1 MTERPVPI
9 PEYAQG
15 RITTSTGGLYT
26 VETSC
31 GVCTCK
37 ARGIFRKRGISPCV
51 GDYVRLSQDGV
62 ICEIL
67 PRKNSILR
75 PPAANLDQLLF
86 VVSSCQPSPNLMLLD
101 SFLAVAYYQEIQP
114 VIVVTKLD
122 MDDAADFCLIYE
134 SAGIPVLRVDYEKP
148 ESIRAV
154 AEQLKGRVSMMTGN
168 SGVGKSTLLNAI
180 DPSLELKVG
189 EISGKLGRG
198 RHTTRQVQLY
208 ACAGGY
214 LADTPGFSTFEAE
227 QYVQMEKEQIAGC
240 FPEFAPY
247 LGKCRFSDCAHVC
260 EKGCAVLEAV
270 KRGDISQSRHNAY
283 TALYQTAKQ
292 RKAWENG

>member
-15 RITTSTGGLYT
+15 RIITSTGGFYT

-37 ARGIFRKRGISPCV
+37 ARGVFRKKGIVPYV
-51 GDYVRLSQDGV
+51 GDYVRLSEDGV

-86 VVSSCQPSPNLMLLD
+86 VVSACQPSPNLLLLD
-101 SFLAVAYYQEIQP
+101 SFLAVAYYKEIEP
-114 VIVVTKLD
+114 VIIVTKLD
-122 MDDAADFCLIYE
+122 LAEAEEFCRIYE
-134 SAGIPVLRVDYEKP
+134 KAGICVMQVNYDDPA
-148 ESIRAV
+148 SIAAV
-154 AEQLKGRVSMMTGN
+154 AARLKGRISMMTGN

-180 DPSLELKVG
+180 DPSLQLKVG
-189 EISGKLGRG
+189 EISEKLGRG

-208 ACAGGY
+208 VCAGGY

-247 LGKCRFSDCAHVC
+247 LGKCRFSDCAHVH
-260 EKGCAVLEAV
+260 EKDCAVLEAV
-270 KRGDISQSRHNAY
+270 RQGEIAKSRHDAY
-283 TALYQTAKQ
+283 VSLYQTAQQ
-292 RKAWENG
+292 RKAWEKK

>member
-1 MTERPVPI
+1 MAACPVTI
-9 PEYAQG
+9 PECAQG
-15 RITTSTGGLYT
+15 RIITSVGGLYT

-31 GVCTCK
+31 GICTCK
-37 ARGIFRKRGISPCV
+37 ARGVFRKKGIIPYV
-51 GDYVRLSQDGV
+51 GDYVKLSDDGV

-75 PPAANLDQLLF
+75 PPAANLDQILF
-86 VVSSCQPSPNLMLLD
+86 VVSSCQPSPNLLLLD
-101 SFLAVAYYQEIQP
+101 SFLAVAFYKQIEPI
-114 VIVVTKLD
+114 IVVTKLD
-122 MDDAADFCLIYE
+122 LKQAADFCGLYE
-134 SAGIPVLRVDYEKP
+134 KAGVRVMQVDYENP
-148 ESIRAV
+148 ASVAAV
-154 AEQLKGRVSMMTGN
+154 AARLQGRVSMMTGN

-180 DPSLELKVG
+180 DPSLQLKVG
-189 EISGKLGRG
+189 EISEKLGRG

-240 FPEFAPY
+240 FPEFAPF

-260 EKGCAVLEAV
+260 EKECAVLEAV
-270 KRGDISQSRHNAY
+270 RKGEIAKSRHDAY
-283 TALYQTAKQ
+283 VSLYQTAKQ
-292 RKAWENG
+292 RKAWEN